1 MPKIFENCFSFIS
14 SNGMKVLFFVHKRK
28 EMESKCL
35 KAGLFF
41 LHSPLGENW
50 DSFIIDK
57 SRMWELLN
65 WQMKEGI
72 STERKDWR
80 RLNVLNWKFSKARFG
95 SDWMRKLGSGFRT
108 REKSLLQREG
118 GLRSASRHH
127 YLSCHVKPVKSV
139 GRAKETRQYGYTDSR
154 KQEKT
159 SKEDR

>member
-1 MPKIFENCFSFIS
+1 
-14 SNGMKVLFFVHKRK
+14 
-28 EMESKCL
+28 
-35 KAGLFF
+35 
-41 LHSPLGENW
+41 
-50 DSFIIDK
+50 
-57 SRMWELLN
+57 
-65 WQMKEGI
+65 MKEVKR
-72 STERKDWR
+72 TELKVQQGDQIEWE
-80 RLNVLNWKFSKARFG
+80 
-95 SDWMRKLGSGFRT
+95 SGFRT